1 MKIKKI
7 LSNIVCASLILS
19 NLTIAS
25 ASNVFISESSLDGEE
40 FVNENYIDDVG
51 IMPMNDTEVNTNIQ
65 SSTEDIKVT
74 YAQVSDYSVL
84 IPKTITLNKAK
95 QGNYSIKVTGNIDE
109 IQQVH
114 VEPVDS
120 VTSADGINFYMKDTA
135 GKKADVLATVTQNK
149 LYWDSEEAANG
160 YEETNNTISAPR
172 LTSGSWEGIFHIKI
186 SLESK
191 DHEHNYVDDICTIC
205 GEINPDHAH
214 NYQDG
219 KCTVC
224 GKIDSNHSHSYV
236 DHVCTICGEI
246 DPSHT
251 HNYVDGVCTI
261 CNKQYLEAGLYD
273 ANDALLV
280 SWEESGIDDNCNN
293 AWSIISKN
301 YPTTTKVVISDRV
314 TEIYGDSDRA
324 AISNIDTRYYFSFK
338 RCENLTSI
346 VIPDSV
352 TTIGPGAFFGCISL
366 KEIII
371 PDSVRTIGKYAF
383 TGCTVLDNVIV
394 PDSVMQIGQYA
405 FSNCTHLT
413 HISIPDSIKE
423 LPERVFSGCSLLK
436 NVQLS
441 NSLTTIGIY
450 AFSSCH
456 SLESIEIPN
465 SVTSIGY
472 DAFYDCYALKKVTL
486 PSSLTIIESYLFNN
500 CYALKEVQI
509 PDSVKNIGTSAFYG
523 CTGFDTLTIPDS
535 VTNIGKDAFYNVN
548 HIVYNGTYTS
558 NKPWGAKSLN

>member
-1 MKIKKI
+1 MQIKKI
-7 LSNIVCASLILS
+7 LTNIMCASLILS
-19 NLTIAS
+19 NLTIAN
-25 ASNVFISESSLDGEE
+25 ANNVFISESSLEGEE
-40 FVNENYIDDVG
+40 FVNENYIDDVD
-51 IMPMNDTEVNTNIQ
+51 IMPMNDTEVNTNTQ

-74 YAQVSDYSVL
+74 YVQVSDYSVL

-280 SWEESGIDDNCNN
+280 SWEESGIDNTCSN
-293 AWSIISKN
+293 AATIIKGK
-301 YPTTTKVVISDRV
+301 YPNTTKVI
-314 TEIYGDSDRA
+314 
-324 AISNIDTRYYFSFK
+324 ISNYT
-338 RCENLTSI
+338 TSI
-346 VIPDSV
+346 AKNAFAYCTALISVEIPNSV
-352 TTIGPGAFFGCISL
+352 SSIGNDAFKHC
-366 KEIII
+366 
-371 PDSVRTIGKYAF
+371 A
-383 TGCTVLDNVIV
+383 
-394 PDSVMQIGQYA
+394 
-405 FSNCTHLT
+405 
-413 HISIPDSIKE
+413 
-423 LPERVFSGCSLLK
+423 
-436 NVQLS
+436 
-441 NSLTTIGIY
+441 SLTN
-450 AFSSCH
+450 
-456 SLESIEIPN
+456 IEIPN
-465 SVTSIGY
+465 SVS
-472 DAFYDCYALKKVTL
+472 
-486 PSSLTIIESYLFNN
+486 
-500 CYALKEVQI
+500 
-509 PDSVKNIGTSAFYG
+509 NIGTSAFSSCNLLKKLKISYGVERIEQYAFDGCISLTDIEIPNSVQYIGAYAFSG
-523 CTGFDTLTIPDS
+523 CTALKSIEIHDLGSCIFYNCSSLESVKITGSLSNISDNAFKGCTALKNINIPDS
-535 VTNIGKDAFYNVN
+535 VTNINAYAFSDCISLNIEIPDSVTS
-548 HIVYNGTYTS
+548 ITS
-558 NKPWGAKSLN
+558 NSLNNVKHITYHGTASGSPWGAKSIN